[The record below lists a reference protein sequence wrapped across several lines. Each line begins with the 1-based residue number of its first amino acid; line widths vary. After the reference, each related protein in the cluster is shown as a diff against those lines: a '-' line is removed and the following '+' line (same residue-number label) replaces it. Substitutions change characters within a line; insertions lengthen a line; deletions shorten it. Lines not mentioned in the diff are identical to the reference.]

1 MTIEPPVART
11 SDTCVGEL
19 LGAYLLGSCTPAEAD
34 AVEKH
39 LGSCTACS
47 TDAAALLPGAPQPP
61 VQQAPVQQAPVRQST
76 VRPAPA
82 RRAPA
87 PRAPGL
93 PGASEGHLAPP
104 ADGPGSLTAILTA
117 ALAVRPAAP
126 GARRAAPGARMPG
139 TAAASPRHRPGLAG
153 AAGVPCYGNRVG
165 ALDRLLIEL
174 EAKHWHLPTACGWSV
189 RELVLHLYAVDGLLL
204 PALISAGARPA
215 PTGAH
220 DAAGGRDEQVEDAN
234 AQDVQEDALT
244 RTGIVLD
251 AARDWPVEEVRRRWY
266 EQAEQL
272 CAAAERAERSQ
283 APLTVT
289 VDGWTAAPG
298 DHLTSRAFETWI
310 HTRDI
315 ATAAGITVPNPGAD
329 DLHAMADLALRLL
342 SVPWAAATAAAT
354 APPPEGTLTVTLTG
368 SGGGTWSLGPDG
380 AQVHPARSDPRAV
393 PADPRPASGIL
404 TVEIVEFCLLVG
416 DRRPASAV
424 TARVEGDERLAAGLL
439 ALAPSLA
446 RP

>member
-1 MTIEPPVART
+1 MG
-11 SDTCVGEL
+11 DL

-39 LGSCTACS
+39 LGSCAACS
-47 TDAAALLPGAPQPP
+47 TDAAALLPGAPQ
-61 VQQAPVQQAPVRQST
+61 
-76 VRPAPA
+76 APA
-82 RRAPA
+82 RQTRARQAPARQAPA

-104 ADGPGSLTAILTA
+104 ADGPGSLAAILAA

-126 GARRAAPGARMPG
+126 GARQAAPGARMPG
-139 TAAASPRHRPGLAG
+139 AASTEPGHRPGLVG

-174 EAKHWHLPTACGWSV
+174 EAKHWHLPTATGWSV
-189 RELVLHLYAVDGLLL
+189 RELVLHLHAVDGLLL
-204 PALISAGARPA
+204 AALVPPGARPA

-220 DAAGGRDEQVEDAN
+220 DAAGGRDEHAEDGN
-234 AQDVQEDALT
+234 AHYVQDVREDALT

-251 AARDWPVEEVRRRWY
+251 AARDWPVEKVRQRWY

-272 CAAAERAERSQ
+272 CAATERAERSQ

-315 ATAAGITVPNPGAD
+315 AAAAGITVPNPGAD

-354 APPPEGTLTVTLTG
+354 VPPPEGTLTVTLTG
-368 SGGGTWSLGPDG
+368 RGGGTWSLGPDG
-380 AQVHPARSDPRAV
+380 AQVHQARSDPRAV
-393 PADPRPASGIL
+393 PADPRPASGTL

>member
-11 SDTCVGEL
+11 SGTCVGDL

-39 LGSCTACS
+39 LGSCAACS
-47 TDAAALLPGAPQPP
+47 TDAAALLPGAPQ
-61 VQQAPVQQAPVRQST
+61 APVRQAPVRQAP
-76 VRPAPA
+76 VRQAPV
-82 RRAPA
+82 RQTPA
-87 PRAPGL
+87 PRAPVL
-93 PGASEGHLAPP
+93 PGTSEGNLTPP
-104 ADGPGSLTAILTA
+104 ADGPGSLAAILTA

-126 GARRAAPGARMPG
+126 GARQAAPGARMPG
-139 TAAASPRHRPGLAG
+139 AASTEPGHRPALAG

-174 EAKHWHLPTACGWSV
+174 EAKHWHLPAASGWSV
-189 RELVLHLYAVDGLLL
+189 RELVLHLHAVDGLLL
-204 PALISAGARPA
+204 AALIPPGARPA
-215 PTGAH
+215 PTGAP
-220 DAAGGRDEQVEDAN
+220 DGAGGRDEHAEDGNTEDVEG
-234 AQDVQEDALT
+234 DALT
-244 RTGIVLD
+244 RTGVVLD
-251 AARDWPVEEVRRRWY
+251 AARDWPVEAVRQRWY

-272 CAAAERAERSQ
+272 CAATERAERSQ

-342 SVPWAAATAAAT
+342 SVPWAASAAAAT
-354 APPPEGTLTVTLTG
+354 AAPPEGTLTVTLTG
-368 SGGGTWSLGPDG
+368 PGGGTWSLGPDG
-380 AQVHPARSDPRAV
+380 AQVHQARSDPRAV
-393 PADPRPASGIL
+393 PADPRPASGTL

-416 DRRPASAV
+416 DRRPASAI
-424 TARVEGDERLAAGLL
+424 TARVGGDERLAAGLL